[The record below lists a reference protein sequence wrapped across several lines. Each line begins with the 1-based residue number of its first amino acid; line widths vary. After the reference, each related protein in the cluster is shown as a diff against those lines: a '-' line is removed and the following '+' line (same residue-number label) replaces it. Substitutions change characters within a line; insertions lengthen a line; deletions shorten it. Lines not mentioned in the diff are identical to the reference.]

1 MVRSDWQF
9 IITGIVLLSGTW
21 LTFRSGAQSIAMAR
35 LAHLEDRIGKMERNF
50 DKLREYAHILRQW
63 IIDEKPPP
71 PPGWPDLE
79 E

>member
-1 MVRSDWQF
+1 M
-9 IITGIVLLSGTW
+9 T
-21 LTFRSGAQSIAMAR
+21 R
-35 LAHLEDRIGKMERNF
+35 LAHLETRMGKMERNF

>member
-1 MVRSDWQF
+1 
-9 IITGIVLLSGTW
+9 
-21 LTFRSGAQSIAMAR
+21 
-35 LAHLEDRIGKMERNF
+35 MERNF

-79 E
+79 G

>member
-1 MVRSDWQF
+1 MTRGDYQF
-9 IITGIVLLSGTW
+9 IITALVILVGTW
-21 LTFRSGAQSIAMAR
+21 LTYRSGAQNAAMSR
-35 LAHLEDRIGKMERNF
+35 LGQLEVRIGKMERNF

-71 PPGWPDLE
+71 PPEWPELE